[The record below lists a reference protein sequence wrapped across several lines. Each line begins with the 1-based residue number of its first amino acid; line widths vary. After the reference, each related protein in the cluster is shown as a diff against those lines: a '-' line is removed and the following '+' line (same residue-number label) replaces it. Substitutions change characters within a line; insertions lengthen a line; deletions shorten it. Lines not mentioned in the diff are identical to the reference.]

1 MKIHR
6 IVKSLRV
13 ARFNKNFNL
22 VPPYAH
28 PRMYIKPEIQYVY
41 IANSTTVSSISRWV
55 IERSSFVPREDNSFF
70 FLFRYKN
77 KYPLEF
83 VE

>member
-22 VPPYAH
+22 VSRM
-28 PRMYIKPEIQYVY
+28 RMYIKPEIQYVLP
-41 IANSTTVSSISRWV
+41 ISTSISSISRV
-55 IERSSFVPREDNSFF
+55 SERRSFVPREDNF
-70 FLFRYKN
+70 FRYKN

-83 VE
+83 ANN